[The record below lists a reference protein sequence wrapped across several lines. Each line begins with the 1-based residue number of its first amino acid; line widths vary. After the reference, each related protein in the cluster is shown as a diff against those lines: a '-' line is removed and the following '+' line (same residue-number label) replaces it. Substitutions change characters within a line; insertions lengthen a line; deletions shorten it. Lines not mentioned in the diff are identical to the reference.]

1 MTKIGYDEVKPAT
14 APQGKIPP
22 AIDRS
27 LQGAPGSQPSEQAT
41 VKQEAEVPTNVQD
54 NTAST
59 TPASTVSPTTPD
71 SHKADLIGYDN
82 QIDILKKALA

>member
-27 LQGAPGSQPSEQAT
+27 LQGAPGSQPSEQTT
-41 VKQEAEVPTNVQD
+41 VKQETEAPTNAQD

-59 TPASTVSPTTPD
+59 TPASTVSPTV
-71 SHKADLIGYDN
+71 
-82 QIDILKKALA
+82 